1 MVIKVTQ
8 EQYSFLQRIAN
19 GHKPGGVAT
28 RAVVEANKA
37 TRHKI
42 ADTVVAQARL
52 AASKRALEAAVN
64 DEARRARAK
73 ALRKTEKA
81 RKAIEKK
88 IKNGE
93 AAYRKATKMLA
104 EKVAKVVNQVGDDL
118 TAKKKR
124 RKEIGELFA
133 AAQPALEK
141 YRAQAELQKR
151 AIVRVTDVTSL
162 YRPK

>member
-1 MVIKVTQ
+1 MPIKVTR

-28 RAVVEANKA
+28 KAVVEANKA

-52 AASKRALEAAVN
+52 TASKRALEAAVN
-64 DEARRARAK
+64 EEARVARAR

-81 RKAIEKK
+81 RKSAEKK
-88 IKNGE
+88 IKAGE
-93 AAYRKATKMLA
+93 KAYRGAVKTLA
-104 EKVAKVVNQVGDDL
+104 EKVARVVNQVGDDL

-124 RKEIGELFA
+124 RKEIGELFE
-133 AAQPALEK
+133 AAQPTLEK

-151 AIVRVTDVTSL
+151 AIVRVTDVTQL